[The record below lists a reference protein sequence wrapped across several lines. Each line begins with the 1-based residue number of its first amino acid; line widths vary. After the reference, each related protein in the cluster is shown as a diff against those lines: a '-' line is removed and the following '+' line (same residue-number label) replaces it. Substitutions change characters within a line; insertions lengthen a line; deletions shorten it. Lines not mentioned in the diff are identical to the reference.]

1 MSDPVKVP
9 LHELVDAAQRELAM
23 RHRVYP
29 GRIKDG
35 KMTETEAAVEIN
47 RMRALRDLAR
57 FVMEHEAVIRAAVR
71 QHLEARR
78 IAEDDAA
85 AQLVMDGLDAVPVEV
100 RQIDREFMGPGSGA
114 GGIEEGIDAGRPA
127 VEGPAP

>member
-9 LHELVDAAQRELAM
+9 
-23 RHRVYP
+23 
-29 GRIKDG
+29 
-35 KMTETEAAVEIN
+35 
-47 RMRALRDLAR
+47 
-57 FVMEHEAVIRAAVR
+57 MEHEAVIRAAVR
-71 QHLEARR
+71 QHLAARR

-100 RQIDREFMGPGSGA
+100 RQIERDREFMGPGSGA

>member
-23 RHRVYP
+23 RHRVY
-29 GRIKDG
+29 
-35 KMTETEAAVEIN
+35 
-47 RMRALRDLAR
+47 
-57 FVMEHEAVIRAAVR
+57 
-71 QHLEARR
+71 
-78 IAEDDAA
+78 
-85 AQLVMDGLDAVPVEV
+85 VPVEV